1 MSPLAVRAEG
11 SPPDIGG
18 WVLDT
23 GALLAYAND
32 DTYLQSVVRSCRRRG
47 RTLLVSGL
55 SLREALHARPG
66 SEQLA
71 ELLDDAGTLLA
82 EPERHDATALRE
94 PVRLAGGDLTTA
106 HVAWLA
112 GERGWPVLSDRPR
125 QLSATDRTLLV
136 EPV

>member
-1 MSPLAVRAEG
+1 MRA
-11 SPPDIGG
+11 PPELGG

-32 DTYLQSVVRSCRRRG
+32 DFYLQSVVRSCRRRG

-55 SLREALHARPG
+55 SLREALQGRPE

-71 ELLDDAGTLLA
+71 ELLDDAGTVLA
-82 EPERHDATALRE
+82 EPAERDTLVLRE
-94 PVRLAGGDLTTA
+94 HVRRTGGDVSAA
-106 HVAWLA
+106 HVAYLA
-112 GERGWPVLSDRPR
+112 AERRWPVLSDRPV
-125 QLSATDRTLLV
+125 QLSDADRNLLI